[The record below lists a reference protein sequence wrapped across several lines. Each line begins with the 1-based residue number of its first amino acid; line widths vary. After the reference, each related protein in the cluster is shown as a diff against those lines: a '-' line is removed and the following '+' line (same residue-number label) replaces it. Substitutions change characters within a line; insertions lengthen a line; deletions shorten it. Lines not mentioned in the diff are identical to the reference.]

1 MNVERRIKK
10 LREEIKKH
18 NDLYYNKGDAEISDA
33 AYDALLSELKR
44 LEKEHPE
51 YSATDSPVL
60 TVGAPVPEKISKV
73 DHIRPMLSLESVN
86 DEASALRF
94 DRACRK
100 VCGEGIE
107 YICEPKLDGLSIE
120 LVYENGELS
129 RGSTR
134 GNGFTGEDVTLNVKT
149 ISGVP
154 ARLAVKDP
162 PELLAVRGE
171 VLMHI
176 KDFRQLNKERSAG
189 GKETFANPRNVAA
202 GSLRQLD
209 SRVTAG
215 RKLHVYCYRIL
226 DRSGSLP
233 STQQAALEMMK
244 SMGFEISPNVKHC
257 RDIEEAVKYHHS
269 MEKKREDL
277 DYEIDGVVIKVND
290 INMQEELGTRTTNP
304 RWAVAYKFKPRKEIT
319 RVDDIAVQVGRTGVI
334 TPLALLKPV
343 DVGGVTVSR
352 ATLHNMDQ
360 VEKLGIKVGDH
371 VKVERA
377 GDVIPYIS
385 AVIRERRTG
394 DEKDFH
400 MPRKCPSCGT
410 TLRKE
415 DVFYRC
421 PAGLSCPAQLKEAI
435 CHYSSKDAADIE
447 GFSERSVELLYDR
460 HLIRSVS
467 DIYKLRREDLLKLE
481 GWKEK
486 KTDNVLSAIERS
498 RTISLDRF
506 IYALGIRNVGKHI
519 AYLLAERFGTLSKIM
534 GAREGELVA
543 IDEIG
548 PEIAGSITEFFGTG
562 GNAQEIKKL
571 EANGVKVRPF
581 REVAGGKLSG
591 KKVVFTGSLSGLS
604 RSEAQ
609 KMVEAEGGKT
619 LSGVTSQT
627 DLVVAGEKAGSKLDE
642 ALKKGIKVI
651 TEEEFRK
658 ICSRSG
664 Q

>member
-1 MNVERRIKK
+1 MDTERRIKK
-10 LREEIKKH
+10 LREEINKH
-18 NDLYYNKGDAEISDA
+18 NHLYYNEGKPEISDA
-33 AYDALLSELKR
+33 AYDGLLGELRR
-44 LEKEHPE
+44 LEKKYPE
-51 YSATDSPVL
+51 YSVPDSPAL
-60 TVGAPVPEKISKV
+60 KVGAPVPEKFSKV
-73 DHIRPMLSLESVN
+73 DHIKPMLSLESIN

-120 LVYENGELS
+120 LVYENGEFS
-129 RGSTR
+129 RGATR
-134 GNGFTGEDVTLNVKT
+134 GNGFTGEDVTPNIKT

-154 ARLAVKDP
+154 ARLDIKDP
-162 PELLAVRGE
+162 PALLAVRGE

-176 KDFRQLNKERSAG
+176 TDFRQLNKERTAR
-189 GKETFANPRNVAA
+189 GKEPFANPRNVAA
-202 GSLRQLD
+202 GSIRQLD
-209 SRVTAG
+209 RNVTAG

-226 DRSGSLP
+226 EHSETLP
-233 STQQAALEMMK
+233 PTQQAALDMLNT
-244 SMGFEISPNVKHC
+244 MGFEISPKVKRCH
-257 RDIEEAVKYHHS
+257 DIEEAVKYHHS
-269 MEKKREDL
+269 MEKEREDL

-290 INMQEELGTRTTNP
+290 VDMQHQLGTRTTNP

-360 VEKLGIKVGDH
+360 VEKLGIKVGDQ

-385 AVIRERRTG
+385 SVIKEKRTG
-394 DEKDFH
+394 EEKNFH

-410 TLRKE
+410 TLLKE

-447 GFSERSVELLYDR
+447 GFSDKSVELLYDR
-460 HLIRSVS
+460 HLISSVS
-467 DIYKLRREDLLKLE
+467 DIYKLRREDLLELE

-486 KTDNVLSAIERS
+486 KTANILSAIERS
-498 RTISLDRF
+498 RTIPLDRF

-519 AYLLAERFGTLSKIM
+519 AYLLAERFGTLSGIM
-534 GAREGELVA
+534 GSTENELVA
-543 IDEIG
+543 IKEIG
-548 PEIAGSITEFFGTG
+548 PEIARSITDFFATDV
-562 GNAQEIKKL
+562 NVQEIKKL
-571 EANGVKVRPF
+571 QLNGIQVKPF
-581 REVAGGKLSG
+581 RQVSGKLSG

-604 RSEAQ
+604 RSEAE

-627 DLVVAGEKAGSKLDE
+627 DLVVAGEKAGSKLE
-642 ALKKGIKVI
+642 AALKKGIKII
-651 TEEEFRK
+651 TEEEFRQ
-658 ICSRSG
+658 ICSGSG
-664 Q
+664 G